1 MPKCVCHRTQTGNS
15 VPCVIHKT
23 VPISELGPGRLI
35 VIGDVHG
42 CHDELQ
48 QLLRKVDYQQQDD
61 NLVFVG
67 DLVNKGPKSAQ
78 VISHTITQGD
88 SPFKPSERTA
98 LAKIITPAAIT
109 TILCSVANFTT
120 SPPSGM
126 LFSVAVHDSS
136 PYVAAK
142 HFHTSCSHPTAVPP
156 RSRLQT
162 CVQTVVHISTASCV
176 YELQV
181 VTTVRSLCESS
192 HCWCV
197 RGNHDDAALA
207 ARRLLNRNSSSPVKP
222 KYQWVVD
229 LQPEDEEFLMDLPF
243 SLTVKG

>member
-78 VISHTITQGD
+78 VICHTITQGD

-120 SPPSGM
+120 SPPSGVLSLLLCMTAHLM
-126 LFSVAVHDSS
+126 LLLNPSTIH
-136 PYVAAK
+136 AATLLQ
-142 HFHTSCSHPTAVPP
+142 FHPAADYKPVY
-156 RSRLQT
+156 RLLY
-162 CVQTVVHISTASCV
+162 I
-176 YELQV
+176 YPLQV
-181 VTTVRSLCESS
+181 VYMSFRSSQQYAA
-192 HCWCV
+192 CV
-197 RGNHDDAALA
+197 KAHIAGVSEATMMMQH
-207 ARRLLNRNSSSPVKP
+207 
-222 KYQWVVD
+222 
-229 LQPEDEEFLMDLPF
+229 
-243 SLTVKG
+243 